1 MALSEDPIFSLF
13 LRYLFIE
20 MLNVKCQNHPYGE
33 SLSHFL
39 LFYHLK
45 SDSHLPKKHVFFA
58 SMKALKNDEK
68 CFLFYLKSSFSLARY
83 LNFCFDFLVM

>member
-1 MALSEDPIFSLF
+1 MALSEDPIVFAFFEISF
-13 LRYLFIE
+13 HR
-20 MLNVKCQNHPYGE
+20 NVKCQNHPYGE

-58 SMKALKNDEK
+58 SMKALKNDK
-68 CFLFYLKSSFSLARY
+68 KMLFILS
-83 LNFCFDFLVM
+83 